1 MTDELKDIIRDMR
14 YVICGCGCVTCNNCN
29 DHKIEDIS
37 MLVIQALNEIR
48 LYPTASSFLDQTEFN
63 DLIDQISLQKEIYGM
78 CCQNNRFPFLRKLLS
93 LEYTALYKAEV
104 LAAGGDVVL
113 LEEVEDIFLMSKMKN
128 CFINCNTIYPYPFDP
143 NA

>member
-14 YVICGCGCVTCNNCN
+14 YVICGCGCVTCNDCN
-29 DHKIEDIS
+29 DHKIEDVS
-37 MLVIQALNEIR
+37 MLVIHALNEIR
-48 LYPTASSFLDQTEFN
+48 LNLDASNYLDGTEFN
-63 DLIDQISLQKEIYGM
+63 DLMDQISLQKEIYGM

-104 LAAGGDVVL
+104 LAAGGDIVL

-128 CFINCNTIYPYPFDP
+128 CFINSNTIYPYPFDP

>member
-104 LAAGGDVVL
+104 LASGGDVVL

-128 CFINCNTIYPYPFDP
+128 CFINSNTIYPYPFDP

>member
-37 MLVIQALNEIR
+37 MLAIQALNEIR
-48 LYPTASSFLDQTEFN
+48 LYPTASSLLDQTEFN
-63 DLIDQISLQKEIYGM
+63 NLIGQLSIQKDIYGM
-78 CCQNNRFPFLRKLLS
+78 CCKNNTFPFLRKLLA
-93 LEYTALYKAEV
+93 LEYTSLYKA
-104 LAAGGDVVL
+104 AIIDAGVDPIL
-113 LEEVEDIFLMSKMKN
+113 LEEVEDIFLMSKMEN
-128 CFINCNTIYPYPFDP
+128 CFINCNAIYPYPFDP

>member
-1 MTDELKDIIRDMR
+1 MTDELKELIRDMR

-48 LYPTASSFLDQTEFN
+48 LYPTASTFLDQTEFN
-63 DLIDQISLQKEIYGM
+63 DLIDQISLQKDIYGM
-78 CCQNNRFPFLRKLLS
+78 CCQNNRFSFLRKLLS

-128 CFINCNTIYPYPFDP
+128 CFINSNAIYPYPFDP